1 MHAVAVGTPMVKSVS
16 IYVAFSIGVLAL
28 FGGWYARH
36 LVTTT
41 QDVKAARNRLRGA
54 LSAVW
59 KARRVALVVGFV
71 IIVAAD
77 FWMRKHGG

>member
-1 MHAVAVGTPMVKSVS
+1 MHSLATATPTVGSVS

-28 FGGWYARH
+28 WGGWYARH

-54 LSAVW
+54 LGAVW
-59 KARRVALVVGFV
+59 KARRAAFVVAAV
-71 IIVAAD
+71 IAVAAD
-77 FWMRKHGG
+77 YWMRKRG